1 MVSYKM
7 EKGGIYSSKGTSW
20 IGTGTTKR
28 KVVSKKFWFAFELP
42 DGSYRVQPLTSN
54 MVPAGS
60 PRDVSVQEFRSSYEF
75 EPDFYVDPQRVI
87 ALMPEK
93 DRPPQGV
100 EPEIPTLPDE
110 QPVAAEPSG
119 KGRKALSEE
128 ELERLETEART
139 DFGMGLTFFRTGN
152 TRKALE
158 IFNAIPEMDVD
169 WQPEHKH
176 MFSEFGAGLR
186 KTRLLDVALKH
197 YFKALE
203 LAPKDE
209 NLHHNI
215 ARVFYEQSKYDICKE
230 WLEKSLQINPQL
242 VPSKQF
248 LSFLHKSGKLPS
260 YQF

>member
-1 MVSYKM
+1 MAGGKM
-7 EKGGIYSSKGTSW
+7 HKGGVYSSKGNSW

-28 KVVSKKFWFAFELP
+28 KVMSKKYWYALELP
-42 DGSYRVQPLTSN
+42 DGTYKVQPLTSN
-54 MVPAGS
+54 MVPAGT
-60 PRDVSVQEFRSSYEF
+60 PRTVSVPDFRRNYEF
-75 EPDFYVDPQRVI
+75 EPDFYVDPQRFTDF
-87 ALMPEK
+87 MPEL
-93 DRPPQGV
+93 QAV
-100 EPEIPTLPDE
+100 ATEPVLEE
-110 QPVAAEPSG
+110 V
-119 KGRKALSEE
+119 SEE
-128 ELERLETEART
+128 KLERKPPRQAIRQQSKEEIDRLEIEART

-158 IFNAIPEMDVD
+158 IFNAIPDMNVD

-203 LAPKDE
+203 LAPQDE

-215 ARVFYEQSKYDICKE
+215 ARVFYEQSKYDTCKE
-230 WLEKSLQINPQL
+230 WLEKSLKINPSL

-248 LSFLHKSGKLPS
+248 LTFLHKSGKLPS
-260 YQF
+260 YRI